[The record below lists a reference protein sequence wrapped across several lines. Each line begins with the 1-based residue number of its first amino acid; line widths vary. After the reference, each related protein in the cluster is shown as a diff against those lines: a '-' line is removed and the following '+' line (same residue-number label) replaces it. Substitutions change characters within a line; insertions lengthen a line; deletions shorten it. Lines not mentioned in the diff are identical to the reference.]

1 MTAPSAAVPDDLVQP
16 FQIDPFA
23 LRGRLV
29 RLGPAID
36 RILSQHAYPEP
47 VAAMLG
53 EAITLAVVLAG
64 ALKYDGVFTLQTKGD
79 GPIRMIVA
87 DVSTDGAV
95 RGYAQYDQAKLDAV
109 AAPGRG
115 ARRFRCRACSAPAIS
130 PSPSTRASTPTAIRA
145 SSSWPGRPWPN
156 ARSIIS
162 ANRSRSR
169 PGSSS
174 RSAAPGRAGA
184 WRAGGLMMQRVP
196 PEGGYGVIADDVEDG
211 WRRAM
216 VLMSS
221 ATSGEL
227 VDPDLAPHRLLFRLF
242 HEDGVRVYDTHPLEA
257 RCRCSRE
264 RIETI
269 LRAFPADELD
279 DMQKERVTT
288 VTCEFCSAATPSTPT
303 RSAASPRPRR
313 GKCDPADQASIM
325 GWKKRQ
331 YGLRGQS
338 WRSRGGNSQDQHRP
352 DRR

>member
-1 MTAPSAAVPDDLVQP
+1 LTAPVASVPDNLVQP
-16 FQIDPFA
+16 FRIDPFA

-29 RLGPAID
+29 RLGPTID

-79 GPIRMIVA
+79 GPIRLIVA

-95 RGYAQYDQAKLDAV
+95 RGYAQYDQVKLDAV
-109 AAPGRG
+109 SDAG
-115 ARRFRCRACSAPAIS
+115 AGGEEALSVARLLGVGYIAFTVDQGEETDRYQAIVELAGTTLADCAQHYFRQSEQIQAGIKLAV
-130 PSPSTRASTPTAIRA
+130 
-145 SSSWPGRPWPN
+145 
-156 ARSIIS
+156 
-162 ANRSRSR
+162 
-169 PGSSS
+169 
-174 RSAAPGRAGA
+174 GRAGPDGA
-184 WRAGGLMMQRVP
+184 WRAGGLMLQRVP

-221 ATSGEL
+221 TTSGEL
-227 VDPDLAPHRLLFRLF
+227 VDPGLAPHRLLFRLF

-279 DMQKERVTT
+279 DMQKEQVTT
-288 VTCEFCSAATPSTPT
+288 VTCEFCS
-303 RSAASPRPRR
+303 RR
-313 GKCDPADQASIM
+313 YTFDADELSRLAPA
-325 GWKKRQ
+325 
-331 YGLRGQS
+331 
-338 WRSRGGNSQDQHRP
+338 
-352 DRR
+352 

>member
-1 MTAPSAAVPDDLVQP
+1 LTVTAPAVVPDDLVQP
-16 FQIDPFA
+16 FRIDPFA

-47 VAAMLG
+47 VASMLG
-53 EAITLAVVLAG
+53 EAITLAVILAG

-79 GPIRMIVA
+79 GPIRLIVA

-95 RGYAQYDQAKLDAV
+95 RGYAQYDRTKLGAVTADGETAERSVPRLLGAGYIAFTVDQGEETDRYQGIVELAGTTLADCAQHYFRQSEQIQAGIKLAV
-109 AAPGRG
+109 
-115 ARRFRCRACSAPAIS
+115 
-130 PSPSTRASTPTAIRA
+130 
-145 SSSWPGRPWPN
+145 
-156 ARSIIS
+156 
-162 ANRSRSR
+162 
-169 PGSSS
+169 
-174 RSAAPGRAGA
+174 GRAGPSGA
-184 WRAGGLMMQRVP
+184 WRAGGLMLQRVP
-196 PEGGYGVIADDVEDG
+196 PEGGYGLIADDVEDG

-221 ATSGEL
+221 ASSGEL
-227 VDPDLAPHRLLFRLF
+227 VDPGLAPHRLLFRLF

-288 VTCEFCSAATPSTPT
+288 VTCEFCS
-303 RSAASPRPRR
+303 RR
-313 GKCDPADQASIM
+313 YTFDADELSRLAPA
-325 GWKKRQ
+325 
-331 YGLRGQS
+331 
-338 WRSRGGNSQDQHRP
+338 
-352 DRR
+352 